1 MRIVK
6 DTNIDFMSR
15 TFIASCIS
23 AVLILVGA
31 VSLITNGGP
40 KLSID
45 FKGGT
50 LVAVNFTKPVDI
62 TEIRSSLSSV
72 LIDGQNFDF
81 SKEEIKHFG
90 DESNI
95 AIRIASIEN
104 EPPRFANRVS
114 ESLASIYPDLLPS
127 EKSDFILSID
137 KVGPKVGAELSSDA
151 VLAILYALGF
161 ILIYISIRFE
171 FKYAIGAIAALTHDV
186 LITLGVFSILGYEIS
201 LAVIAAFLTIVG
213 YSLNDTIVIF
223 DRVRENVKSL
233 KGSSMEA
240 VINQSINDSLSRTIV
255 TSLTTFLVVLI
266 LFLVGGEVI
275 HTFSFAMIVGVV
287 IGTYSSIFVASPI
300 VIKTVS
306 YTHLTLP
313 TKRIV

>member
-6 DTNIDFMSR
+6 DTNIDFMSK

-23 AVLILVGA
+23 ALLIVVGA

-50 LVAVNFTKPVDI
+50 LVAVNFTEPVDI
-62 TEIRSSLSSV
+62 NKIRSSLSSV
-72 LIDGQNFDF
+72 SIDGQNFDF

-233 KGSSMEA
+233 KGSSMES

-300 VIKTVS
+300 VIKMD
-306 YTHLTLP
+306 
-313 TKRIV
+313 KK

>member
-6 DTNIDFMSR
+6 DTNIDFMSK

-23 AVLILVGA
+23 ALLILVGG
-31 VSLITNGGP
+31 VSLVTNGGP

-50 LVAVNFTKPVDI
+50 LVAVNFTEPVDI
-62 TEIRSSLSSV
+62 NKIRSSLSSV
-72 LIDGQNFDF
+72 SIDGQNFDF

-233 KGSSMEA
+233 KGSSMES

-300 VIKTVS
+300 VIKMD
-306 YTHLTLP
+306 
-313 TKRIV
+313 KKQN